1 MFHNWNSLVR
11 RVLCVSDHTVKAL
24 LPGPD
29 PRGLEAL
36 LSAESRVI
44 VCMQGV
50 LCVFVGV
57 IVCLWLFMCGLCIVC
72 MW

>member
-11 RVLCVSDHTVKAL
+11 RVLCVSDHTVKVL

-36 LSAESRVI
+36 LSAEGQVI
-44 VCMQGV
+44 VCMQDV
-50 LCVFVGV
+50 VCVFVGV
-57 IVCLWLFMCGLCIVC
+57 IVYVCGCLCVVYV
-72 MW
+72 